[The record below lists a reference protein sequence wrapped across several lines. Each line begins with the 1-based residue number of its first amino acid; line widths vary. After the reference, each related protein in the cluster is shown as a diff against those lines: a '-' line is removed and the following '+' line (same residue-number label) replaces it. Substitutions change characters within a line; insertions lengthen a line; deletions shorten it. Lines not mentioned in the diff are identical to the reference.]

1 MKEKLVAYRGKRLT
15 LEWYLDAQE
24 KSEALEY
31 FIKLTRDRQRKI
43 IHLFYLLG
51 DIGKIFNEEK
61 FRNEGD
67 QIYAFKASAD
77 RFLCFF
83 FNGSKVIITNA
94 YEKKTA
100 KMPPKEKQRALR
112 AKMDYTKRC
121 KDGNY
126 YG

>member
-1 MKEKLVAYRGKRLT
+1 MKETFIAYRGKKLT
-15 LEWYLDAQE
+15 LEWYFDAQE

-31 FIKLTRDRQRKI
+31 FKNLTRDRQKKI
-43 IHLFYLLG
+43 IHLFFLLG

-67 QIYAFKASAD
+67 QIYAMKASKD

-83 FNGSKVIITNA
+83 FDGSKLIITNA

-100 KMPPKEKQRALR
+100 KMPQREKLRALKSKADY
-112 AKMDYTKRC
+112 AKRF
-121 KDGNY
+121 KDGSY
-126 YG
+126 YD

>member
-1 MKEKLVAYRGKRLT
+1 M
-15 LEWYLDAQE
+15 
-24 KSEALEY
+24 
-31 FIKLTRDRQRKI
+31 F
-43 IHLFYLLG
+43 FLLG

-67 QIYAFKASAD
+67 QIYAIKASAD

-83 FNGSKVIITNA
+83 FDGSKLIITNA

-100 KMPPKEKQRALR
+100 KMPQKEKQRALK
-112 AKMDYTKRC
+112 AKADYTKRF

-126 YG
+126 YD